1 MWLPCQV
8 FICVKMKDKHHSEI
22 LSLIQKNAK
31 QATKHTYLDNYLGT
45 THPRYPIKI
54 PLLRIVAKDWMR
66 EHPELT
72 AITFSTLLT
81 SLIKGESSTEK
92 CMAGILLDYSTKAQ
106 RQFSIKLFDAWLD
119 ELEGWAEIDSLC
131 TSKYTTTEIVN
142 QWESWEPLLK
152 KFSTSKNINK
162 RRASIVLLC
171 SPLRNHTHKQLAE
184 CALGNI
190 EQLKSYNDILITKAI
205 SWVLRNMIKHHRE
218 TVKNYIKE
226 NADSLPDIALR
237 ETRMKLKTGRKNG

>member
-1 MWLPCQV
+1 
-8 FICVKMKDKHHSEI
+8 MKNKYHQEI
-22 LSLIQKNAK
+22 LALIQKNAK

-54 PLLRIVAKDWMR
+54 PLLRIIAKDWMR

-72 AITFSTLLT
+72 VITFSTLLT

-92 CMAGILLDYSTKAQ
+92 CMAGIMLDYSTKAQ
-106 RQFSIKLFDAWLD
+106 RQFNIKLFDSWLN

-142 QWESWEPLLK
+142 HWESWEPLLK

-171 SPLRNHTHKQLAE
+171 SPLRNHTEKVLAE

-190 EQLKSYNDILITKAI
+190 ERLKSEEDILITKAI
-205 SWVLRNMIKHHRE
+205 SWVLRNMIKYHRKIVENYLMKNVE
-218 TVKNYIKE
+218 T
-226 NADSLPDIALR
+226 LPKIALR
-237 ETRMKLKTGRKNG
+237 ETHTKLKTGKKSGWR